1 VYLLKNYFIFREY
14 TIMKDKVAQRERTDA
29 LVGGARTFNEFVKEK
44 AVANNITPACV
55 RSLPE
60 VKEEW
65 KQIKEKQNAEKKAQ
79 KLAKKA
85 ETKAEKK
92 ALSDAKKAEKKAEKK
107 AKKAEKTADKEIRQE
122 KTAIKKV
129 AKKSA
134 VDTEN
139 IKMTLIEKAHKKSQ
153 AEKPP
158 QEPKVKGRPKKYATA
173 EEARRA
179 KIEQTK
185 AINKAKKAQQPPKE
199 KKAPKEKPSK
209 LDPDVSDA
217 ELKIYMAKTDK
228 DLDDVLK
235 SIRKASVKYDKLN
248 ELNKKSYDHTLQIY
262 TQKRKALLE
271 KRRKE
276 DDEKDAEL
284 ERKKKEKATASRA
297 VSQGKAER
305 QRNIQMFKDARVNI
319 KKDRERRMAD
329 LEEGEIYEEPMRIR
343 PATPPP
349 KRPEPPAP
357 QPLASTLIPQ
367 AVANNRKRLE
377 AVREALHEKIMET
390 ILFQPVDKDGNFIVE
405 HHENVSQEY
414 LEKLDLDVLARDFV
428 DGELVDLAKMKHEY
442 EDDYYRIPINKYGKK
457 FEPYFLWSVSKDNPN
472 NEGFTYA
479 WDSDRE
485 RYGVLNRPATKK
497 ELETAKKVYDLYQT
511 MMWVTEITEPRDM
524 KPLLR
529 QLDKVNRELDIKVGK
544 GYNANDL
551 KEFKNY
557 GKIQD
562 HLSQHLNDL
571 KEAVDPKDLRDYIHF
586 TKEKARLK
594 SKLVGGLVRMI
605 GGKMSDSDSDSD

>member
-1 VYLLKNYFIFREY
+1 MEYY

-44 AVANNITPACV
+44 AVASNITPACV

-60 VKEEW
+60 IKEEW
-65 KQIKEKQNAEKKAQ
+65 KQIKAQQMAEKKA
-79 KLAKKA
+79 
-85 ETKAEKK
+85 EKT
-92 ALSDAKKAEKKAEKK
+92 ATREAKKAEKKAEKE
-107 AKKAEKTADKEIRQE
+107 AKKATAKSNVAVAKE

-199 KKAPKEKPSK
+199 KKEKPSK
-209 LDPDVSDA
+209 LDLDVSDA

-235 SIRKASVKYDKLN
+235 SIRKASVKYDKLD

-271 KRRKE
+271 QRRKE
-276 DDEKDAEL
+276 DDEKDAEI

-305 QRNIQMFKDARVNI
+305 QRNIQMFKDARGNV
-319 KKDRERRMAD
+319 RRQRMAD
-329 LEEGEIYEEPMRIR
+329 LEEGEIYE
-343 PATPPP
+343 
-349 KRPEPPAP
+349 
-357 QPLASTLIPQ
+357 
-367 AVANNRKRLE
+367 
-377 AVREALHEKIMET
+377 
-390 ILFQPVDKDGNFIVE
+390 
-405 HHENVSQEY
+405 
-414 LEKLDLDVLARDFV
+414 
-428 DGELVDLAKMKHEY
+428 
-442 EDDYYRIPINKYGKK
+442 
-457 FEPYFLWSVSKDNPN
+457 
-472 NEGFTYA
+472 
-479 WDSDRE
+479 
-485 RYGVLNRPATKK
+485 
-497 ELETAKKVYDLYQT
+497 
-511 MMWVTEITEPRDM
+511 
-524 KPLLR
+524 
-529 QLDKVNRELDIKVGK
+529 GK
-544 GYNANDL
+544 GFNPDDL

-557 GKIQD
+557 VKTTD
-562 HLSQHLNDL
+562 HLSHHLDDL
-571 KEAVDPKDLRDYIHF
+571 KETLDPKDVRDYIHF

-605 GGKMSDSDSDSD
+605 GGEMTDSESDSDSDSDMEGGAGTILGNIGRALKTSWNRPVQSKAERQYLNAVLNYAEPAVLAPLNILAPPVGKIGEAQRQLMKSKAGV

>member
-1 VYLLKNYFIFREY
+1 
-14 TIMKDKVAQRERTDA
+14 MKDKIAQRERTDA

-65 KQIKEKQNAEKKAQ
+65 KQLKEKQNAEKKAQ

-92 ALSDAKKAEKKAEKK
+92 ALRDAKKAEKKAEKK
-107 AKKAEKTADKEIRQE
+107 AKTATTTADKEIQQE

-139 IKMTLIEKAHKKSQ
+139 IKMTLIEKAHKVSK

-199 KKAPKEKPSK
+199 KKEKPSK

-235 SIRKASVKYDKLN
+235 SIRKASVKYDKLD

-271 KRRKE
+271 KRRRE
-276 DDEKDAEL
+276 DDEKDAEM
-284 ERKKKEKATASRA
+284 ERRKKEKATASRA

-305 QRNIQMFKDARVNI
+305 QRNIQMFKDARGNV
-319 KKDRERRMAD
+319 RRQRMAD
-329 LEEGEIYEEPMRIR
+329 LEEGEIYEGR
-343 PATPPP
+343 
-349 KRPEPPAP
+349 
-357 QPLASTLIPQ
+357 
-367 AVANNRKRLE
+367 
-377 AVREALHEKIMET
+377 
-390 ILFQPVDKDGNFIVE
+390 G
-405 HHENVSQEY
+405 
-414 LEKLDLDVLARDFV
+414 
-428 DGELVDLAKMKHEY
+428 
-442 EDDYYRIPINKYGKK
+442 
-457 FEPYFLWSVSKDNPN
+457 
-472 NEGFTYA
+472 
-479 WDSDRE
+479 
-485 RYGVLNRPATKK
+485 LNT
-497 ELETAKKVYDLYQT
+497 D
-511 MMWVTEITEPRDM
+511 
-524 KPLLR
+524 
-529 QLDKVNRELDIKVGK
+529 
-544 GYNANDL
+544 DL
-551 KEFKNY
+551 KEFNNY

-562 HLSQHLNDL
+562 HLAQHLNDL
-571 KEAVDPKDLRDYIHF
+571 KEAIDPKDLRDYIHF

-605 GGKMSDSDSDSD
+605 GGEMTDSDSGSDSDSDV